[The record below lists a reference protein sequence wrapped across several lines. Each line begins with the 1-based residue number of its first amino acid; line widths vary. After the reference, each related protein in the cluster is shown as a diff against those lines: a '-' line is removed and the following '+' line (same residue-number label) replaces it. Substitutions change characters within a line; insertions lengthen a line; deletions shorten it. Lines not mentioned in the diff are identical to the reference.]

1 MHSKAV
7 GGHDLAVS
15 PPSLTWLWLR
25 LRLLI
30 QRRCVHCRWG
40 RGYVFGGRVR
50 RRVRELRQKIW
61 LEGALRLGLWRRGL
75 ELAHA
80 KITHL
85 NISFISFV
93 RDSGTRVY
101 IYIQLLHLAY
111 SAFFFFFFTWKR
123 KLLQAASIL
132 KESMTEMTSKWRHS
146 KQLRPRYRFPF
157 RSPWREFSKKV
168 SPDLCFRK
176 RKQAAKS
183 NPAPGTMLEYALK
196 TLSQT
201 WLN

>member
-1 MHSKAV
+1 MTWPCP
-7 GGHDLAVS
+7 L
-15 PPSLTWLWLR
+15 PPSLTWLWLW

-111 SAFFFFFFTWKR
+111 SAFFFFFY
-123 KLLQAASIL
+123 L
-132 KESMTEMTSKWRHS
+132 KEEIAPSSVHLEGIDDGNDVEVTTLETVTSEVPIS
-146 KQLRPRYRFPF
+146 L
-157 RSPWREFSKKV
+157 
-168 SPDLCFRK
+168 
-176 RKQAAKS
+176 
-183 NPAPGTMLEYALK
+183 
-196 TLSQT
+196 
-201 WLN
+201 

>member
-111 SAFFFFFFTWKR
+111 SAFFFFFLPERGNCSKQRPSWR
-123 KLLQAASIL
+123 NRWR
-132 KESMTEMTSKWRHS
+132 KWRRSDDTRNSYVRGTDFPLDPLDVNSLKRFPLICASESES
-146 KQLRPRYRFPF
+146 KQL
-157 RSPWREFSKKV
+157 KV
-168 SPDLCFRK
+168 TQHQEQCWS
-176 RKQAAKS
+176 
-183 NPAPGTMLEYALK
+183 ML
-196 TLSQT
+196 
-201 WLN
+201 